1 MIRDVKH
8 ESLGEPL
15 KEAIDG
21 SASYFFRDDNDHP
34 PTLLERED
42 GVDSI
47 EEETNDSKKGAF
59 EH

>member
-21 SASYFFRDDNDHP
+21 SASYFFRDDNVHP
-34 PTLLERED
+34 PTLLEHED
-42 GVDSI
+42 GFDSF
-47 EEETNDSKKGAF
+47 EKETNDFRKRAF
-59 EH
+59 